1 MIKITYYGHST
12 FLFTIKDKTIL
23 FDPFIRPNEL
33 ADKIDVS
40 SINPDYILV
49 THGHQDH
56 VADVESIAKQS
67 KAMLVSNFEII
78 SWFEKKGIE
87 NVHPMNHG
95 GSKDFDFG
103 TVKYVNA
110 VHSSMLPDGASGG
123 NPGGFVVQSEEA
135 TFYFAGDTA
144 LTYDMKLIGEEF
156 DIDFAVLPIGDNFTM
171 GIKDAI
177 KAADFVGT
185 EKIIGMH
192 YDTFPYIKIDKEAA
206 LAEAS
211 SAGKELLLLSIGK
224 SITLGKK

>member
-1 MIKITYYGHST
+1 MIKITYFGHST
-12 FLFTIKDKTIL
+12 FLFTIKDKTVL
-23 FDPFIRPNEL
+23 VDPFIQPNEL
-33 ADKIDVS
+33 ADQIDVT

-49 THGHQDH
+49 SHGHEDH
-56 VADVESIAKQS
+56 VADVETIAKQS
-67 KAMLVSNFEII
+67 NAMLVSNFEII

-87 NVHPMNHG
+87 KVHPMNHG
-95 GSKDFDFG
+95 GSKSFDFG
-103 TVKYVNA
+103 TIKYVNA
-110 VHSSMLPDGASGG
+110 VHSSTLPDGSSGG
-123 NPGGFVVQSEEA
+123 NPGGFVVQSEEG

-171 GIKDAI
+171 GIRDAL

-192 YDTFPYIKIDKEAA
+192 YDTFPYIQIDKESA
-206 LAEAS
+206 LAAAS
-211 SAGKELLLLSIGK
+211 SAGKELLLLTIGK